1 MGASNDYTKEE
12 DYMMWELH
20 EIRKKMAKK
29 KLSVKEINRRGK
41 RIATKYG
48 IPVVRLSVR
57 EPQKDY
63 NH

>member
-57 EPQKDY
+57 EPQKDF